1 LFLSTSQKSR
11 EHGNINRTFFNSSI
25 SSALRISHSRLSTT
39 ASLVKRLISS
49 SSFVFSGPFC
59 DIDNEEVGRW
69 VRGDDGPATGELS
82 DDFRMGA
89 AREEAL
95 DDGRPSLVDGEP
107 GVGFC
112 LRKKSPA
119 VVGVVFGMVSA
130 KASGLWFCSGVH
142 NGLVERASGGIAGG
156 EVALCGVCAPPPRIL
171 RKPFILGDCKAM
183 KEATASLKNIM
194 SENDHNL
201 NNKNDDYWSLH
212 WALWTP
218 PHRCPWWVAVF
229 AGPSNTR
236 CEAERKERRQ
246 NKRSQ

>member
-1 LFLSTSQKSR
+1 
-11 EHGNINRTFFNSSI
+11 
-25 SSALRISHSRLSTT
+25 
-39 ASLVKRLISS
+39 
-49 SSFVFSGPFC
+49 
-59 DIDNEEVGRW
+59 
-69 VRGDDGPATGELS
+69 
-82 DDFRMGA
+82 MGA

-130 KASGLWFCSGVH
+130 EASGLWFCSGVH

-156 EVALCGVCAPPPRIL
+156 EVALCGGVCAPPPRIL
-171 RKPFILGDCKAM
+171 RKPFISGDCKAM

-229 AGPSNTR
+229 AKHSLRGGKKRTD
-236 CEAERKERRQ
+236 AEQAQPVTDDRQQVDMPNSVVCPFRRFTTFVMVGI
-246 NKRSQ
+246 RWTFT